1 MSTEERLESLEKK
14 IQKVETQLSRIETKI
29 DSYNLF
35 WVKFEKDALF
45 DQIRNLNTPYSEGD
59 LK

>member
-14 IQKVETQLSRIETKI
+14 IQ
-29 DSYNLF
+29 
-35 WVKFEKDALF
+35 KDALF